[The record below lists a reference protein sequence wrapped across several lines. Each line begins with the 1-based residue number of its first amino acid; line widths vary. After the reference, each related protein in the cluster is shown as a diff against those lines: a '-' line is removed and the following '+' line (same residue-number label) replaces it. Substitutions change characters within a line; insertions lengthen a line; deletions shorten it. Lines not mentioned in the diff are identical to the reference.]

1 MRQRGSFMGRYRTP
15 TVLAAASLL
24 LTALCA
30 GQAPA
35 AAPPGR
41 VDIDPVVAEQ
51 LDEAITAAMRKADIP
66 GVGVGLWIDGE
77 DPYVRAFGT
86 SDKATGVP
94 IKTDMHTRIGSVTK
108 TFTITAVLQLVDDGK
123 VRLDAPISTYL
134 DGVPGGGKITVRQ
147 LADMRSGLYNYT
159 EDPRLLAAYKADPH
173 RAWTPQELL
182 DTAFRHP
189 ANFPPGTRWEYSNT
203 NTVLLGLLVEKV
215 AGQPLHTYLEQHV
228 LEPAGLDATS
238 LPTGAEIAS
247 PFVHGYTNFTPDGA
261 TVDASTWNP
270 SWAWAAGA
278 MISTMDDLHS
288 WVPTLVTGKLP
299 DGDRLLEP
307 ATQAQRVRM
316 LPTGHPDIG
325 YGLGIAELDGWIGHN
340 GELPGY
346 ETIAVR
352 LPQARATMVIVVN
365 SDVDGKF
372 GNLSSLIAN
381 TVTKIVTPEH
391 VWGLPPAAQP
401 NTVPEPSTPS
411 TPPTPA
417 PSS

>member
-1 MRQRGSFMGRYRTP
+1 MGRYRTP

-41 VDIDPVVAEQ
+41 IDIDPVIAEQ
-51 LDEAITAAMRKADIP
+51 LDDAITAAMRKADIP
-66 GVGVGLWIDGE
+66 GVGIGLWIDGE

-94 IKTDMHTRIGSVTK
+94 IKTDMHTRVGSVTK
-108 TFTITAVLQLVDDGK
+108 TFTITGVLQLVDEGK

-134 DGVPGGGKITVRQ
+134 DGVPGGDKITVRQ
-147 LADMRSGLYNYT
+147 LAEMRSGLYDYT
-159 EDPRLLAAYKADPH
+159 QDPRMLAAYQADPQ
-173 RAWTPQELL
+173 REWSPQELL
-182 DTAFRHP
+182 DIAFRHP
-189 ANFPPGTRWEYSNT
+189 ANFPPDARWEYSNT

-215 AGQPLHTYLEQHV
+215 GGQPLHTYLEQHV
-228 LEPAGLDATS
+228 LAPADLNSTS
-238 LPTGAEIAS
+238 LPTGSEIAS

-278 MISTMDDLHS
+278 VISTIDDLHS

-307 ATQAQRVRM
+307 GTQAQRLRM
-316 LPTGHPDIG
+316 LPTGHPGVG
-325 YGLGIAELDGWIGHN
+325 YGLGIAEIDGWIGHN

-352 LPQARATMVIVVN
+352 LPQDRATLVIVVN
-365 SDVDGKF
+365 TDVDGKF
-372 GNLSSLIAN
+372 GNLSSLIAT

-391 VWGLPPAAQP
+391 VWGLPSAAQP
-401 NTVPEPSTPS
+401 NGVPEPSAS
-411 TPPTPA
+411 STPA
-417 PSS
+417 PNPKPSS